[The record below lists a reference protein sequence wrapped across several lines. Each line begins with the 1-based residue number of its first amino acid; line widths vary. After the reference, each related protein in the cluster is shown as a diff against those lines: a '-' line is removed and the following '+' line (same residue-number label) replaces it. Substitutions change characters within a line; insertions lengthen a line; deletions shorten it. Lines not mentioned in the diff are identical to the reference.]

1 MGRTAKDIG
10 GLVKDLIAI
19 EDIETKKGFIRKYQ
33 ALPIRKG
40 FIRPPFTIFT
50 WPGVKLALAVSPFR
64 R

>member
-33 ALPIRKG
+33 ALPIKRDLSG
-40 FIRPPFTIFT
+40 LHPRFL
-50 WPGVKLALAVSPFR
+50 PGPG
-64 R
+64 